1 MKINNIIKLTKKYYD
16 YFININESINYQYI
30 DNKNLLNKY
39 IHEINNTRFSNN
51 INITKYVNKC
61 NKIFYINYNNIN
73 IFVYCYNYIDCYNFN
88 KFIKIIKR
96 LAIIDKIY
104 NLNKNFNIHVSLSN
118 YPRFLPSKK
127 EIFDSKHVNG
137 GFTIP
142 DGNNIY
148 IFRKDEYSKV
158 IIHEFIHHIHIINDS
173 LFNLNQYHIK
183 LLKKK
188 FDISNET
195 SLLPAE
201 GVVEFWTTI
210 YNTIFISIEYNFSFK
225 LLIKKEID
233 FSIYQIF
240 KIINNYK
247 YPIWQETTNVFSYFF
262 IKTILLVNYNKFLEL
277 NLPYNHT
284 EFINYIFDNYDLIKY
299 KKYFDKIKNNFNYKS
314 NKSLDFLIFSKF

>member
-1 MKINNIIKLTKKYYD
+1 MKINNIIKLIKKKYHD
-16 YFININESINYQYI
+16 FININESIKYHYI
-30 DNKNLLNKY
+30 DNKYLLNKY
-39 IHEINNTRFSNN
+39 TNEINNTRFSNN

-61 NKIFYINYNNIN
+61 NKIFYMNYNNIN
-73 IFVYCYNYIDCYNFN
+73 IFIYCHNYIDCFNFN

-96 LAIIDKIY
+96 LSIINKIY
-104 NLNKNFNIHVSLSN
+104 NLDKIFNIHISLSN
-118 YPRFLPSKK
+118 YPRFLPNKK
-127 EIFDSKHVNG
+127 EIFNSKHVNG

-142 DGNNIY
+142 HGNDIY

-158 IIHEFIHHIHIINDS
+158 IIHEFIHHINIINDS
-173 LFNLNQYHIK
+173 IFNLNQYHIN

-188 FDISNET
+188 FNISNQT
-195 SLLPAE
+195 ILLPAE

-314 NKSLDFLIFSKF
+314 NKSLDFLIFSNF

>member
-1 MKINNIIKLTKKYYD
+1 MKINNIIKLTKKNYD
-16 YFININESINYQYI
+16 DFINIIESINYHYI
-30 DNKNLLNKY
+30 DNKYLLNKY
-39 IHEINNTRFSNN
+39 IDEINDTRFSNN
-51 INITKYVNKC
+51 INITKHVNKC

-73 IFVYCYNYIDCYNFN
+73 IFVYCYNYIDCFNFN

-96 LAIIDKIY
+96 LAIINKIY
-104 NLNKNFNIHVSLSN
+104 NLDKIFNIHISLPN

-127 EIFDSKHVNG
+127 ENFDSKHVNG

-158 IIHEFIHHIHIINDS
+158 IIHEFIHHINIINNS
-173 LFNLNQYHIK
+173 LFNLNQYHIN

-188 FDISNET
+188 FNISNQT
-195 SLLPAE
+195 LLLPAE

-247 YPIWQETTNVFSYFF
+247 SPIWKEGTNVFSYFF
-262 IKTILLVNYNKFLEL
+262 IKTILLFNYNKFLQL
-277 NLPYNHT
+277 KLPYDHT
-284 EFINYIFDNYDLIKY
+284 EFINYIFDNFDLIKY
-299 KKYFDKIKNNFNYKS
+299 KKYFNKIKNNFNYKS